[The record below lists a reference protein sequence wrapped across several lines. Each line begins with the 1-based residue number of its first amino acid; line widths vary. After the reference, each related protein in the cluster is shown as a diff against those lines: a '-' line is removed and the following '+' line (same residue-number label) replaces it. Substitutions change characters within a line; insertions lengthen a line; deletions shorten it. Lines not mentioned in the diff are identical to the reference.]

1 LSSNRFIATIITTV
15 ICLFAG
21 LALLAHRYAYFYSDL
36 VLAHWVQSWTLPGLH
51 PLMTAVSWL
60 GAGWTPWFVV
70 CGTGL
75 ALVARGLRLEGILL
89 LSWVGLGAGVNRLLK
104 ALVARPRPDK
114 DLVDIL
120 VPYPHESF
128 PSGHLV
134 FFIQYFGFLMFLV
147 FSFRKAGRLRSAAA
161 AGLALPIALV
171 GISRV
176 YEGAHWPS
184 DAWGGYLAGSL
195 WLAFMIHDYLRRRRN
210 HQGRRR
216 EMSPT
221 CF

>member
-1 LSSNRFIATIITTV
+1 
-15 ICLFAG
+15 
-21 LALLAHRYAYFYSDL
+21 
-36 VLAHWVQSWTLPGLH
+36 
-51 PLMTAVSWL
+51 L
-60 GAGWTPWFVV
+60 GA
-70 CGTGL
+70 
-75 ALVARGLRLEGILL
+75 A
-89 LSWVGLGAGVNRLLK
+89 VNRLLK

-134 FFIQYFGFLMFLV
+134 FFVQYFGFLMFLV
-147 FSFRKAGRLRSAAA
+147 FSFRKAGHLRTAAA

-184 DAWGGYLAGSL
+184 DAWGGYLAGGL

-210 HQGRRR
+210 QQGRRR